1 MLLKRLSRLLIVCA
15 LALPAHALTI
25 EGQTFPERIQLA
37 GTELHL
43 NGVGLRAV
51 AWLKG
56 YAAGLYL
63 AQKATTVPQ
72 VLGAGGPKRLQMRML
87 VDVGAE
93 EFIKAMNKGIARNTP
108 AADQPALADRM
119 RAFEQAMRGIG
130 HVKRGDVIDLDWQ
143 PARGF
148 VLGVNGK
155 QRGEALPGEDF
166 YRALLLIFVGQRPVD
181 AALKNGLLGAPAS

>member
-1 MLLKRLSRLLIVCA
+1 MLLIHLFRVLLACA

-25 EGQTFPERIQLA
+25 EGQTFPDRIQLG
-37 GTELHL
+37 GTELRL

-63 AQKATTVPQ
+63 AQKASTVPD
-72 VLGAGGPKRLQMRML
+72 VLAAAGPKRLQMRML

-93 EFIKAMNKGIARNTP
+93 EFVKALNKGIARNTP
-108 AADQPALADRM
+108 AAEQPALAERQ
-119 RAFEQAMRGIG
+119 RAFEHAMRAIG
-130 HVKRGDVIDLDWQ
+130 HVKSGDVVDLDWL

-148 VLGVNGK
+148 VLSVNGK
-155 QRGEALPGEDF
+155 QRGDVLPGEDF

-181 AALKNGLLGAPAS
+181 KSLKSGLLGATAT